1 MRNEKITPLYERLSR
16 DDELQGESNSI
27 SNQKKMLEDY
37 ARRNGLPNPTHF
49 TDDGVSGTRFDRPG
63 FLAMME
69 EVEAGRVEA
78 IVIKDMSRL
87 GRDYLKVGQV
97 MEILRQRGVRLIA
110 INDGVDSLKGDDDFT
125 PFRNI
130 MNEFY
135 ARDTSRKIR
144 SVFKSKGMSGKHLTG
159 TVIYGYLWDEKREHW
174 LVDEEA
180 AAVVRHIF
188 ALAMEGYGPYQIA
201 TKLSEEK
208 IEMPAVHLAR
218 YGEGVNK
225 NKTFADIYR
234 WSASTVVEILKKRE
248 YLGHTVNFK
257 TRKHFKDKK
266 SHYVDESEWTIFE
279 NTHEAIID
287 QETFDN
293 VQRIRGNARRYPDG
307 FGEAHPLTGLMYCA
321 DCGGKMYVHRTYNGK
336 RVPQYTCG
344 QYGKYPIGSLCP
356 TQHRIKAEAVLTLIA
371 DMLRA
376 IAEYSKNDRA
386 EFIRTVQETQ
396 AAQQTADISKKRK
409 RLAAAQK
416 RAGELEKLICK
427 IYEDNALGKLPDARY
442 EALDA
447 QYAKEQDTL
456 NAEITELEKAVT
468 GYEQSRKSA
477 EKFIA
482 LIDKYENFD
491 TLTNTMLNEFVEK
504 ILVHERS
511 RKGSQDTTQEI
522 EIYFNF
528 LGRYIP
534 PALQPVPLT
543 PEEQE
548 ELRKKEERKDR
559 LHQNYLRRKANGKQK
574 EWEERYNA
582 KRKAKM
588 EAAKAAIRAE
598 DMEKGIFTTV
608 SQLPRQEPRKATLPA
623 SAAV

>member
-1 MRNEKITPLYERLSR
+1 MRNDKITPLYERLSR

-27 SNQKKMLEDY
+27 SHQKQMLEEF

-97 MEILRQRGVRLIA
+97 MEILRQRGVTQRSTV
-110 INDGVDSLKGDDDFT
+110 DGVDSLKGDDDFT

-447 QYAKEQDTL
+447 QYAKEQEAL
-456 NAEITELEKAVT
+456 NAEIAELKKAVT

-504 ILVHERS
+504 ILVHERA
-511 RKGSQDTTQEI
+511 RKGSQDTTQEV

-528 LGRYIP
+528 VGRYIP

-582 KRKAKM
+582 KRKAQV

-598 DMEKGIFTTV
+598 DMEKGIFIPV
-608 SQLPRQEPRKATLPA
+608 SQLPRQEPRKATVSA

>member
-27 SNQKKMLEDY
+27 SHQKQMLEEF

-63 FLAMME
+63 FLAMMK

-293 VQRIRGNARRYPDG
+293 VQRIRANARRYPDG

-416 RAGELEKLICK
+416 RAGELERLICK

-447 QYAKEQDTL
+447 QYAKEQDAL
-456 NAEITELEKAVT
+456 NAEIAELEKAVT

-504 ILVHERS
+504 ILVHERA
-511 RKGSQDTTQEI
+511 RKGSQDTTQEV

-528 LGRYIP
+528 VGRYIP

-559 LHQNYLRRKANGKQK
+559 LHQNYLRRKVNGKQK

-608 SQLPRQEPRKATLPA
+608 SQLPRQEPRKATVSA